1 MTDTLAG
8 VINAV
13 MDKNPD
19 DAPPKSA
26 AASAPS
32 SPKPTFQLHDP
43 PVPHP
48 GQLNTPSTRTGP
60 PRSLSYGM
68 SLPNSPVSGPR
79 SYKPRNG
86 HSDDVREDGALP
98 FSLSKAE
105 DGFRTPLEL
114 PESDKKGK
122 RRESRIADDS
132 WNMNPLR
139 WFHES
144 PQEDKPGFFT
154 AEDAEPTPNSNA
166 EAEEE
171 GTPRVGMQRSASAP
185 YSPSDKPK
193 TAPKWG
199 RLRSLIPHI
208 ASQANGKASTP
219 GPSAVTP
226 HSVNITDELIAGGLS
241 ALMLRMWF
249 ERDEKDHRR
258 IPALFHRLRIRVTDS
273 LNPLDGQKSV
283 FRIECEYANGAIR
296 WVVYR
301 QLRDFFSLH
310 THYAFSNAY
319 NRNVDDLPEFPKTS
333 FPYFKFLRKED
344 KDLGSRDFARMQRES
359 LETYLISLIRAV
371 MFHPAANRLAGFL
384 EVSALFINLAHSGGL
399 QLKGGYL
406 QIESTKTGG
415 GFGRKSAGWKEKKE
429 SRWCA
434 LRDSYL
440 VVMEEPGELEVWDVF
455 LLDADFDIE
464 RPKRY
469 YRRGLKL
476 LHPDTAEDEEA
487 RPPSNNLQP
496 PTDNDAK
503 SVMGSIRSSFSK
515 LLHPARRNGDG
526 TEDDRS
532 STTSGSS
539 ASSVSQHPAPML
551 DPSTNVNP
559 LSATTDQADADRH
572 WHPDEKKKKKKVDN
586 VSQHTFYIVNS
597 QMRLKLFARNQ
608 RQMMQWITALEKV
621 KSSAY
626 CQPNRFDSFSP
637 IRLNVAAQWLVDGRD
652 YFWNLSRALLLAR
665 ETIYIHDWWLSPEL
679 QMRRPNKDR
688 YRLDRLLERK
698 AKEGVKIYVILYQEV
713 SSRTTPTDS
722 NYAKQRL
729 TALHPNIL
737 VQRSPSHFQTGTFYW
752 AHHEKMCVIDQTI
765 AFMGGLDLCF
775 GRWDT
780 PQHVIID
787 DVDEGGE
794 NSEIWPGKDYSNPRL
809 SDFHTLNKPE
819 EDMYDRTKVPR
830 MPWHDV
836 AMQVVGQPARD
847 LCRHF
852 VQRWN
857 YLLRIKNHSRTMP
870 FLLPPPEF
878 KPGELTQMQLT
889 GTCEMQICRS
899 APPWSLGT
907 TKTEHSI
914 QNAYLKAIQLSE
926 HFVYIENQFFIT
938 STVISDVKVEN
949 KIGDAIVKRIIRA
962 HHDGMPWKCCIMIPV
977 LPGFTFPVDHSDA
990 SAIRIILE
998 CQNRTIARGPN
1009 SIFSRLRKEGIDPDE
1024 YISVFS
1030 LRNWGKLRGDVLT
1043 TEQVYI
1049 HAKVCIVDDRLAII
1063 GSANINERS
1072 QRGDRDSELAAVIRD
1087 TDLIDG
1093 TMAGKPFK
1101 VGRFAHTLRVRLMRE
1116 HLGVDVDT
1124 MEEDHLMARKP
1135 VKPEN
1140 EQDKWVPDADEND
1153 GYVKEPQTKSAARAF
1168 AGTVLDGVDQG
1179 IHGGAEAGENTASKL
1194 LKKVGLVH
1202 NSMAQSAG
1210 DDSLDAERK
1219 TYDRKG
1225 NLQEGFASAMVPTLE
1240 EKTVIEQR
1248 PPKEQADDAPV
1259 EEKLQNEATSEN
1271 GSEAAEESPKPTGE
1285 VNGDLPEKEDE
1296 KPAQPRTDDG
1306 DLFGAPADA
1315 SKSAKIDDEPPHA
1328 RSGVDDASEEEKAAP
1343 QARSILRRH
1352 LAAKLGSKTWTLPT
1366 PRPKVDP
1373 NGFEDPI
1380 CDEFWKNVWV
1390 ASATHNTEIYRKVFH
1405 AIPDDLVTTWK
1416 QYKEFVVHH
1425 ERMNKAPKDSSS
1437 PEAVA
1442 RVPSETGDEGA
1453 IPPNSTAPGNPA
1465 GHPANLPGPK
1475 PTPHSDDKAEDEGGA
1490 NKEASEPDP
1499 SPNASA
1505 SEKRKSGRSTGTE
1518 PFEKWE
1524 RDEMEKLLGQLNG
1537 HLVLYSNRF
1546 LEGEDVANNFL
1557 FNADRL
1563 LPLPIYD

>member
-1 MTDTLAG
+1 MADVLPS
-8 VINAV
+8 VV
-13 MDKNPD
+13 K
-19 DAPPKSA
+19 DALTHSSEQNGNSQPKSS
-26 AASAPS
+26 ASSVPPS
-32 SPKPTFQLHDP
+32 PRPQLHEFQDTH
-43 PVPHP
+43 VPQCAHSS
-48 GQLNTPSTRTGP
+48 LNTPSTRTGP

-68 SLPNSPVSGPR
+68 SLPSSPVSGPR
-79 SYKPRNG
+79 IYRPETSHY
-86 HSDDVREDGALP
+86 DDVLEDGTLP
-98 FSLSKAE
+98 TSFSRE

-122 RRESRIADDS
+122 KRESRILDES
-132 WNMNPLR
+132 WNPMK

-144 PQEDKPGFFT
+144 PKEEKSGFFG
-154 AEDAEPTPNSNA
+154 AEDRNAEPSQDT
-166 EAEEE
+166 EAVVEEDE
-171 GTPRVGMQRSASAP
+171 SPRAGIRRS
-185 YSPSDKPK
+185 

-208 ASQANGKASTP
+208 SNPSGKPVTP
-219 GPSAVTP
+219 GPST
-226 HSVNITDELIAGGLS
+226 LIAGGLS
-241 ALMLRMWF
+241 TLMLRMWF

-273 LNPLDGQKSV
+273 LNALGGQKSV

-310 THYAFSNAY
+310 THYAVSNAY

-333 FPYFKFLRKED
+333 LPYFKFLKKE
-344 KDLGSRDFARMQRES
+344 GRDVGQREFALMQRES
-359 LETYLISLIRAV
+359 LETYLINLIRAV
-371 MFHPAANRLAGFL
+371 IWFSRI
-384 EVSALFINLAHSGGL
+384 SALFINLAHSGGL
-399 QLKGGYL
+399 QLKAGYL

-415 GFGRKSAGWKEKKE
+415 GFGRKSASWKEKKE

-434 LRDSYL
+434 VRDNYI
-440 VVMEEPGELEVWDVF
+440 VAVEEPGELAIWDVF

-469 YRRGLKL
+469 YRQGLKL
-476 LHPDTAEDEEA
+476 LHPDTGADEDV
-487 RPPSNNLQP
+487 RPPNGHLDVP
-496 PTDNDAK
+496 DNDGK
-503 SVMGSIRSSFSK
+503 SMMGSIRSSFSK
-515 LLHPARRNGDG
+515 LLHP
-526 TEDDRS
+526 RS
-532 STTSGSS
+532 SRRSAIADARSSSSSGSS
-539 ASSVSQHPAPML
+539 ASSVISQQPAPML
-551 DPSTNVNP
+551 DPSTNINP
-559 LSATTDQADADRH
+559 LSEASDQPEADRH
-572 WHPDEKKKKKKVDN
+572 WHPDEKKKKKKVDD
-586 VSQHTFYIVNS
+586 VSKHTFYIVNS

-608 RQMMQWITALEKV
+608 RQMLQWITALEKV
-621 KSSAY
+621 KTSAY

-713 SSRTTPTDS
+713 SNRTTPTDS

-729 TALHPNIL
+729 SALHPNIM

-752 AHHEKMCVIDQTI
+752 AHVRCH
-765 AFMGGLDLCF
+765 CF
-775 GRWDT
+775 HGRSRSLLRTVLHPAPLYATQLSVNASRWDT

-787 DVDEGGE
+787 DVDPGSEQ
-794 NSEIWPGKDYSNPRL
+794 SEIWPGKDYSNPRL
-809 SDFHTLNKPE
+809 SDFHNLDEPE

-852 VQRWN
+852 IQRWN
-857 YLLRIKNHSRTMP
+857 YLLRIKNHTRTMP

-889 GTCEMQICRS
+889 GTCEMQLCRS
-899 APPWSLGT
+899 AGPWSLGT
-907 TKTEHSI
+907 RKTEHSI

-926 HFVYIENQFFIT
+926 HFVYMENQFFIT
-938 STVISDVKVEN
+938 STVVNDVKVEN

-962 HHDGMPWKCCIMIPV
+962 HHDNMPWKCCIMIPV

-1009 SIFSRLRKEGIDPDE
+1009 SIFSRLRKEGIDPDD
-1024 YISVFS
+1024 YISVFA
-1030 LRNWGKLRGDVLT
+1030 LRNWGKLRGNVLT

-1049 HAKVCIVDDRLAII
+1049 HGKVCIVDDRLAII

-1087 TDLIDG
+1087 TDMIDC
-1093 TMAGKPFK
+1093 TMAGKPFQ

-1116 HLGVDVDT
+1116 HLGVDVDA
-1124 MEEDHLMARKP
+1124 MDEDYLMARKP

-1153 GYVKEPQTKSAARAF
+1153 GYVKEPKTKTATRAF
-1168 AGTVLDGVDQG
+1168 LATVADGVDQG
-1179 IHGGAEAGENTASKL
+1179 IHASADAGSNTTSKL
-1194 LKKVGLVH
+1194 LRKAGLVH
-1202 NSMAQSAG
+1202 NSLAQSAG

-1219 TYDRKG
+1219 TYDRDG
-1225 NLQEGFASAMVPTLE
+1225 NLEEGFASAMVPTLE
-1240 EKTVIEQR
+1240 EKMVIEHR
-1248 PPKEQADDAPV
+1248 PPKDQADEAPLGD
-1259 EEKLQNEATSEN
+1259 KLQDEVE
-1271 GSEAAEESPKPTGE
+1271 PKDR
-1285 VNGDLPEKEDE
+1285 NAIPEKESEGDIKAPHTDE
-1296 KPAQPRTDDG
+1296 ESDNVQNHGEGKPEQPRTDDG
-1306 DLFGAPADA
+1306 DLF
-1315 SKSAKIDDEPPHA
+1315 
-1328 RSGVDDASEEEKAAP
+1328 VDDASEEEKAAP
-1343 QARSILRRH
+1343 GARSLLRRH
-1352 LAAKLGSKTWTLPT
+1352 LAAKLGNKTWTLPT

-1425 ERMNKAPKDSSS
+1425 ERMNKPPRDSTT

-1453 IPPNSTAPGNPA
+1453 IPSDSTAPGNPVN
-1465 GHPANLPGPK
+1465 PPGPK
-1475 PTPHSDDKAEDEGGA
+1475 PIPHTDGQLEED
-1490 NKEASEPDP
+1490 NKDADESPPDP
-1499 SPNASA
+1499 GLNASA
-1505 SEKRKSGRSTGTE
+1505 SEKRKGARSTGTE

-1546 LEGEDVANNFL
+1546 LEGEDIANNFL